1 MHADPLDHPVM
12 TRVRNA
18 LGRSAPAAS
27 PPTPP
32 AIDEHIVRLVF
43 SNVGLPELFAKRAA
57 DMKMLVEMVK
67 VDDLLSQLTAF
78 LREQASAAVAHHSDA
93 ESSGADSPQA
103 LSIGTTSY
111 DSPDGGTGG

>member
-1 MHADPLDHPVM
+1 MTSEPLDHPVM
-12 TRVRNA
+12 NRVRSA
-18 LGRSAPAAS
+18 LGRTTPLAS

-32 AIDEHIVRLVF
+32 EIDEHIVRLVF

-78 LREQASAAVAHHSDA
+78 LREQAAASVAHHSDA
-93 ESSGADSPQA
+93 ESSGADSPKE
-103 LSIGTTSY
+103 LSA
-111 DSPDGGTGG
+111 